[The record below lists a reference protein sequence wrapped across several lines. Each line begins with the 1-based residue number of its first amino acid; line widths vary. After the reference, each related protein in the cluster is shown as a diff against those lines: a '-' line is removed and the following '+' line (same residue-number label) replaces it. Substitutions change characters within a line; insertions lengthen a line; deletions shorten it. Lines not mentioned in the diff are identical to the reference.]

1 MAVTNN
7 LDFDGMSTH
16 NYPFIYFGK
25 STDVKPVSGVKN
37 GAAFIEMDKKRLY
50 LFDAEDVEWRLFA
63 DFN

>member
-1 MAVTNN
+1 
-7 LDFDGMSTH
+7 MSTH

-37 GAAFIEMDKKRLY
+37 GAAFVEMDTKKLY
-50 LFDAEDVEWRLFA
+50 LFDAEAVEWILFA